1 MMRSLCLQFICSA
14 IASLCVADEIPQSDV
29 AESLAEITS
38 DEGAVRRAVGRSLP
52 FLESAGVAWM
62 EERSCIS
69 CHHVPFLL
77 WTHRAAAAKEFDI
90 DSQKMSAWEAW
101 SIKDSLEQRN
111 LYRLQSYELGKIDA
125 ATLPL
130 TVQEKQKPLIEKP
143 FKILDEFREELK
155 AVLHEEEL
163 KLYEPL
169 IIKAAERAV
178 NAPDRTGGGLDAL
191 GQLLLSGHGS
201 SSELQKPEF
210 RDGVIRLMEQLQQ
223 SDGSWVPGNQFLTMR
238 QWSQPVA
245 KQSTTMWAAISLA
258 GYKASGKVNEVA
270 IEKSIAWQLAQSPAP
285 DNYEWLATR
294 LLFAKHY
301 GSAREVEM
309 FRQQL
314 IDAHN
319 VDGGWGWQKGV
330 PSDPFTTGLAVF
342 VLANVCAGEAAAEIQ
357 AARSFLLTTQQ
368 PDGSWHT
375 PSKNISNT
383 TDPER
388 LQARDEIYHY
398 WGTAWATLGL
408 LESLAE
414 PSNSQ

>member
-14 IASLCVADEIPQSDV
+14 IASLCVADEMPQSGV
-29 AESLAEITS
+29 AESLAEITP
-38 DEGAVRRAVGRSLP
+38 DETAVRESVARSLP

-62 EERSCIS
+62 EERSCMS

-90 DSQKMSAWEAW
+90 DSQKLSDWEAW
-101 SIKDSLEQRN
+101 CIKDSLEQRN

-125 ATLPL
+125 VTLPS
-130 TVQEKQKPLIEKP
+130 TVQEKLKPLIETP
-143 FKILDEFREELK
+143 FKMLDEFRKELT
-155 AVLHEEEL
+155 AVLTEEEL
-163 KLYEPL
+163 KLYEPV
-169 IIKAAERAV
+169 IIKAAERAI
-178 NAPDRTGGGLDAL
+178 NAPDRTGGGLDVL

-210 RDGVIRLMEQLQQ
+210 RDGVIGLMGQLQQ

-245 KQSTTMWAAISLA
+245 NQSTTMWAAIAL
-258 GYKASGKVNEVA
+258 GEYHASRDVNHVA
-270 IEKSIAWQLAQSPAP
+270 IEKSIAWQVSQPPAA

-301 GSAREVEM
+301 GSAHEVER

-314 IDAHN
+314 IAARN
-319 VDGGWGWQKGV
+319 ADGGWGWQKGV
-330 PSDPFTTGLAVF
+330 PSDPFTTGLAMY
-342 VLANVCAGEAAAEIQ
+342 VLANVCAGEAVAEIQ
-357 AARSFLLTTQQ
+357 SARSFLLTSQQ

-375 PSKNISNT
+375 PSKYISDT

-388 LQARDEIYHY
+388 LNARDEIYHY

-408 LESLAE
+408 LESLAS
-414 PSNSQ
+414 PSDSR